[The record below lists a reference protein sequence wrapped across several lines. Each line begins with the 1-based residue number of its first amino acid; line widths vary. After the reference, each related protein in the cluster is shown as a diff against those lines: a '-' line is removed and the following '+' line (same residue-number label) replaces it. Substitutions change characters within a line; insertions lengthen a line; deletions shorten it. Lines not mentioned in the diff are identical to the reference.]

1 MTKDEFIE
9 KFCASIKEG
18 NTILYAIKNVYPYVF
33 EGNIYTVIKL
43 SQRYGEPAYDVYN
56 NTFRE
61 TEIIWDYA
69 YVNTFENKIIIG
81 ILDEYKFYRG
91 KNVMLVNQLSIIKE
105 KLPYNIFIYEYTEK
119 IYENMVNTF
128 GEPLFVFQY
137 NAHIWEH
144 ELIVLN
150 KNGVWFLNF
159 LVIHFKNEDDMIL
172 YKMKFQ

>member
-81 ILDEYKFYRG
+81 ILDEYKFIEA
-91 KNVMLVNQLSIIKE
+91 KMLCL
-105 KLPYNIFIYEYTEK
+105 
-119 IYENMVNTF
+119 
-128 GEPLFVFQY
+128 
-137 NAHIWEH
+137 
-144 ELIVLN
+144 
-150 KNGVWFLNF
+150 
-159 LVIHFKNEDDMIL
+159 
-172 YKMKFQ
+172 